1 MVRALIIDISE
12 DLRKRLKHKLAE
24 NDMTQK
30 DFVTEA
36 IETKLRTEK

>member
-12 DLRKRLKHKLAE
+12 NLRKRLKHKLA
-24 NDMTQK
+24 DDDITQK

-36 IETKLRTEK
+36 IETKLRDEK